1 MTQTSILAPASTAGT
16 STDIAVDAGA
26 TVTVGIYADA
36 ANARLPLGVHFSIKA
51 DTPGGDN
58 VLQDV
63 ALRQNFRQT
72 VLSGPGTYRVSRPAY
87 TGTGFGV
94 YIES

>member
-16 STDIAVDAGA
+16 STDIVVAAGA
-26 TVTVGIYADA
+26 VVTVGIYAA
-36 ANARLPLGVHFSIKA
+36 AENSRLPLGVHFSIKA

-58 VLQDV
+58 ELHDA
-63 ALRQNFRQT
+63 ALRQNSRQT
-72 VLSGPGTYRVSRPAY
+72 VLAGPGTYRVSRPDY